1 LRFGPSTYE
10 NHQAQLFKLKQTG
23 SVSEYQAIFEKLG
36 NRVIGLP
43 ADAMLNCFISGLN
56 PEIKNEIAIQ
66 KPYTISQAI
75 GLAKL
80 VEVKFGILN
89 QSSKDLSPHTTT
101 HNHNPISP
109 RHKTQISLKFP
120 HQTQQTNLHHPQIPS
135 CPLGVCPQP
144 KCKKEGPWA
153 YATIVKK
160 NG

>member
-43 ADAMLNCFISGLN
+43 ADVMLNCFISGLN

-89 QSSKDLSPHTTT
+89 QSSKYLSPHTAT
-101 HNHNPISP
+101 HNHSPISP
-109 RHKTQISLKFP
+109 THKTQI
-120 HQTQQTNLHHPQIPS
+120 
-135 CPLGVCPQP
+135 
-144 KCKKEGPWA
+144 
-153 YATIVKK
+153 
-160 NG
+160 